1 MALLCHHDQV
11 LWLADMTTPGERQ
24 HYVFTLISKLFE
36 ELPSHYTVGILYD
49 IACAVERSCVN
60 WGFLDEYLPRITF
73 AISIFHAFGHGWAC
87 QCVYHL
93 RKCIGLGLSDGEGCE
108 RFWHSISKLIAYLR
122 VCGVSYDYLKSLQ
135 DAN

>member
-1 MALLCHHDQV
+1 
-11 LWLADMTTPGERQ
+11 ERQ
-24 HYVFTLISKLFE
+24 HYVFALISKLFE

-73 AISIFHAFGHGWAC
+73 AISVFHAFGHGWAC
-87 QCVYHL
+87 QCVYHP
-93 RKCIGLGLSDGEGCE
+93 RKCIGFGLSDGEGCE

-122 VCGVSYDYLKSLQ
+122 VCGVSYDYLNQ
-135 DAN
+135 VFA